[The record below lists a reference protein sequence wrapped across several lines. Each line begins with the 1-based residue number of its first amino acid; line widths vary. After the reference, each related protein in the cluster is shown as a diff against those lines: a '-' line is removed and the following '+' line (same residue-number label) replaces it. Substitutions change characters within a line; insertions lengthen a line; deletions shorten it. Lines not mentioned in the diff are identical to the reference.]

1 MFVPE
6 QFPRGEQ
13 QREPSGW
20 SSGLLLP
27 SSHLPA
33 AHQIAFM
40 DTLYRKSSLCIP
52 RNENTWPR
60 SRFLH
65 SCFFERFAAK

>member
-33 AHQIAFM
+33 ANQM
-40 DTLYRKSSLCIP
+40 TLLYTLYQKFDLCIP
-52 RNENTWPR
+52 RNETARP
-60 SRFLH
+60 S
-65 SCFFERFAAK
+65 S